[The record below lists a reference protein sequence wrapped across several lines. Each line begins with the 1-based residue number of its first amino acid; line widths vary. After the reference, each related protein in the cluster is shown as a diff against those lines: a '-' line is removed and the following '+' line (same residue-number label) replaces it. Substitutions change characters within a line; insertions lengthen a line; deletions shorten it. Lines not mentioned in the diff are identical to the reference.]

1 MFSMSFFNLDSPV
14 MQFLSRLADLII
26 LNILFIICCIP
37 IVTIGAATTA
47 LYTVTLKAVKNEE
60 SYITSSFFK
69 AFKSNFKIGTLT
81 WLIVLTVGIV
91 LWADFRILTIMTSP
105 IREILQVF
113 LLVMLFLFLIIEL
126 YLFPYIARFENTVFG
141 SLKNAFL
148 LAVAHLPYTMLL
160 AAITVLAVLST
171 LYIDFRIIGF
181 LWLVIGFSGLAYIN
195 SFFFRKIFAKFE

>member
-1 MFSMSFFNLDSPV
+1 MSFFNLDSPV

-69 AFKSNFKIGTLT
+69 AFKSNFNIGTLT

-105 IREILQVF
+105 IRKILQVF

>member
-1 MFSMSFFNLDSPV
+1 MSFFNLDSPV

-160 AAITVLAVLST
+160 AAITVLAVLSS

>member
-1 MFSMSFFNLDSPV
+1 MSFFNLDSPV

-105 IREILQVF
+105 IRKILQVF

>member
-1 MFSMSFFNLDSPV
+1 MSFFNLDSPI

>member
-1 MFSMSFFNLDSPV
+1 MSFFNLDSPV